1 MMVGVGWSWGERRG
15 VCGGGRWEPTLSG
28 SRSLGRGVWSL
39 SLGLGELCRKLW
51 LRLVDRW
58 LPRNMSRALE
68 GRSYRCM
75 RSVLEDRRMGS
86 KGLAVVLLRWLKTT
100 GSILLRLQ
108 RRDLCTR
115 LRRRD
120 NSLMSIVLLV
130 HARS

>member
-1 MMVGVGWSWGERRG
+1 MIVGVGWSWGERRG
-15 VCGGGRWEPTLSG
+15 VCGGGRGEPKSCG
-28 SRSLGRGVWSL
+28 SRSPGRGVWSL

-58 LPRNMSRALE
+58 LPRNMTRALE

-75 RSVLEDRRMGS
+75 KSVLGDRRIGS
-86 KGLAVVLLRWLKTT
+86 KGLESVLSRWLKRT

-108 RRDLCTR
+108 MRDLCTQ

-120 NSLMSIVLLV
+120 NNLMSIVLLV